1 MTKERTTNSMM
12 RQDNGE
18 NLRIQ
23 YQQCVENY
31 RMWDR
36 HVWQV
41 PSVVILIGSAIIGV
55 AFGYLKHA
63 LIPSSMLLLFGMI
76 LSFSMFVAVK
86 KYRFFQYH
94 AIERMRAIEK
104 QLSLEPMR
112 LVTEEDGM
120 DPKNWFER
128 RKAGDWLA
136 WTVFSEFVCLTGL
149 LVFNIAR
156 GLCN

>member
-1 MTKERTTNSMM
+1 MM
-12 RQDNGE
+12 HQNNQNDRD

-23 YQQCVENY
+23 YQQCIENF

-41 PSVVILIGSAIIGV
+41 PSVVILINSAIIGV
-55 AFGYLKHA
+55 AFGYLKDA

-76 LSFSMFVAVK
+76 LSFSMFIAVK

-94 AIERMRAIEK
+94 AIERMRAIER
-104 QLSLEPMR
+104 QLSIEPMR
-112 LVTEEDGM
+112 LVTGKDGM
-120 DPKNWFER
+120 NPKSWFER
-128 RKAGDWLA
+128 QPAGNWLA
-136 WTVFSEFVCLTGL
+136 WTVFFAFICLTVL
-149 LVFNIAR
+149 LVFNIVL

>member
-1 MTKERTTNSMM
+1 MTKEGTAVSTM
-12 RQDNGE
+12 RQDNDE
-18 NLRIQ
+18 NLRMQ
-23 YQQCVENY
+23 YQQCVANY

-41 PSVVILIGSAIIGV
+41 PSVVILIGSAILGV
-55 AFGYLKHA
+55 AFGYLKGA

-86 KYRFFQYH
+86 KYRFFQHH
-94 AIERMRAIEK
+94 AIERMRAIEN
-104 QLSLEPMR
+104 QLCLEPMR
-112 LVTEEDGM
+112 LVTGKDGM

-128 RKAGDWLA
+128 RRAGNWLA
-136 WTVFSEFVCLTGL
+136 WTVFSAFICLTGA
-149 LVFNIAR
+149 LVFNIVN